1 MQSNEAIT
9 QGYRDFHDNEKKK
22 AGWGGGGTSEKLKEI
37 VSITSFDRS
46 QSIYIQCIK
55 KKEKS

>member
-9 QGYRDFHDNEKKK
+9 QGYRDFHDNEKK
-22 AGWGGGGTSEKLKEI
+22 GRGGGGTSEKLKEI